1 MKAKLTEFDTA
12 LYFLLFKPHRSEPVR
27 LIALGLSKSGD
38 GLLYVVLGFGLALV
52 NPDLGLPLLF
62 VTLLGFMIE
71 RPVYFLCKRYVGRI
85 RPCDCL
91 QQVAFLTPSD
101 QFSLPSGHSA
111 GAFLFATIWISA
123 FPAFALLLYLWALGV
138 AISRVIVGV
147 HYPLDIIAGAMLGI
161 FCAELALFIQ
171 GII

>member
-38 GLLYVVLGFGLALV
+38 GILYVLLGFGLALLQ
-52 NPDLGLPLLF
+52 PELGQPLLL
-62 VTLLGFMIE
+62 VTLLGFAIE
-71 RPVYFLCKRYVGRI
+71 RPVYFLCKRFIGRI

-111 GAFLFATIWISA
+111 GAFLFATIWTSV
-123 FPAFALLLYLWALGV
+123 FPFFSPLFYLWAAGV

-147 HYPLDIIAGAMLGI
+147 HYPLDILAGALLGI
-161 FCAELALFIQ
+161 FCAEFALYIQ
-171 GII
+171 GMI